1 MADIVVPAWRSTLS
15 DIADESHKAFATR
28 FYRYVSDEEM
38 SGHDV
43 SAMVHEVERMR
54 EWASVREPGHALVR
68 GWTPDVPG
76 VGYAVIELV
85 TDDMPFLVDS
95 VTANL
100 VHSGRNVHL
109 IVHPQLAV
117 VRDADGR
124 LLEILDIDIDEAPEG
139 ALIESWMRIEVER
152 DFVSDDLEPLVNST
166 RRVLADVRKAVTD
179 WHPMRDQAERIAREL
194 AEHPPAHI
202 PPHEVEETRALLEWL
217 AKNNLTFLGYREYE
231 LITVEGE
238 DALRPVADSGLG
250 ILRQSGGDDDA
261 VSLSFA
267 ILPAAV
273 RAKAREPHLLVLSK
287 ANSRS
292 TVHRSAYMDY
302 IGIKKFDADGNVV
315 GEQRFLGLYAAS
327 AYTHSVADVPVL
339 RDKLAFV
346 MQALDFVPGSH
357 SAKDLQQFMETYPR
371 DELFQIHPEQL
382 RQIAESVMHLQERRQ
397 TRLYVR
403 ADDYGRFMSCLVYLP
418 RDHYTTAV
426 RLKIE
431 SILKE
436 TFGGTSVE
444 FTARVSES
452 VLARLHYVVHLPV
465 GQGIPAFDHDE
476 LDGRVVAATQSW
488 TDEYARLL
496 VERVGEI
503 QAPALLK
510 IYDGAFPEAF
520 KEDFEPGVGVNDTLI
535 IEDLEPG
542 EISVRLYAPVVS
554 DARDMRFKVMRVGQA
569 MPLTKVLPILQRLG
583 LDVLDEHPYQ
593 LKRKDRPSAWILD
606 FGVVLPAGTIP
617 DYETLNDRFA
627 EAFDACWDGR
637 AESDTF
643 NTLVVTA
650 GMRWREA
657 MIVRAYA
664 RYMRQIGSTFGQG
677 YIEQVVLEHAEIAR
691 LLTELFAIRFDPDF
705 PHDRETAQDRH
716 VGRIGQ
722 ALELVASLDADRI
735 LRQVADL
742 MLATTRTNFYAIG
755 SNRDTTHEERNAVA
769 FKIEPRRIPDMPV
782 PVPRFEIWIYSP
794 RVEGVH
800 LRFGLVA
807 RGGLRWSDRREDF
820 RTEIL
825 GLVKAQEVK
834 NAVIVPVGA
843 KGGFFAKDLPDPTLE
858 REAWLTEGRA
868 AYREFVSSLL
878 EVTDNIKDG
887 TVIPPLRVVRHDSDD
902 PYLVVAADKGTAS
915 FSDLA
920 NQIAA
925 EHHFWL
931 GDAFASGGSV
941 GYDHKAMGITAKGAW
956 ESVKRHF
963 RELDLDTQTQDF
975 TVIGIGDMSGD
986 VFGNGMLLSEHIKLI
1001 AAFDHRNVFI
1011 DPTPDAA
1018 SSFQERRR
1026 LFDLPRSSWADY
1038 NSDLISEGGGVW
1050 NRALKAIPISPQMKD
1065 VLDIPE
1071 TTTTLTPAELIHAIL
1086 KAPADLLWNGGIGT
1100 YVKAQTQTNVDVGDK
1115 ANDAVRVNGSELK
1128 VKVIGEGGNL
1138 GLTQLG
1144 RVEAARHGVKLN
1156 TDAIDNSA
1164 GVDTSDHEVNIKIAL
1179 EAAVKSGK
1187 LTQQARADLLH
1198 QMTDEVATSV
1208 LQDNYDQNVVLG
1220 NARRG
1225 APALVTVHQR
1235 MIRALEHEGI
1245 LDRAVENLPDDE
1257 EFATRRAAGEALTSP
1272 ELAVLLAYGKI
1283 ALLADLN
1290 EATLADDPWFQRT
1303 LIDYFPP
1310 TMREDYTNEI
1320 TTHPLRSQIINTV
1333 VTNRL
1338 LNVGGVTFVFRAIE
1352 ETGATAEQVVRAA
1365 LTAMEVFSIDQMWDW
1380 VNELDNKV
1388 PTTAQSALQLETR
1401 RLLDRATRWFL
1412 QTRTGDIDIAQ
1423 QVAYFHPV
1431 VSQHAHG
1438 VSAMLQGNEAARFE
1452 RLTQRFIEAGA
1463 PEALARQAASSLDVF
1478 SLLDITDICAKT
1490 GASSDDVIPLYF
1502 TLSDRYDMDRTLL
1515 RITAL
1520 PRGDRWTALARQ
1532 ALRSDLYQ
1540 AIAALT
1546 VSVIDTTDPKQAP
1559 NDRIDAWEEAN
1570 AEGVARARTTLEEI
1584 NAVEDPDLATLS
1596 VALRVL
1602 RNLIPT

>member
-1 MADIVVPAWRSTLS
+1 MVDIVVPAWRSALS
-15 DIADESHKAFATR
+15 EIPDHADRAFAAR
-28 FYRYVSDEEM
+28 FYRFLSDEEM
-38 SGHDV
+38 SGHDIRALV
-43 SAMVHEVERMR
+43 DDVQRMR
-54 EWASVREPGHALVR
+54 EWASVRAPGEALVR
-68 GWTPDVPG
+68 GWTPAIPG

-100 VHSGRNVHL
+100 VHGGRNVHL

-117 VRDADGR
+117 KRDADGR
-124 LLEILDIDIDEAPEG
+124 LIEILDIDVDEAPAG
-139 ALIESWMRIEVER
+139 TLIESWMRIEVER
-152 DFVSDDLEPLVNST
+152 DFVSDDLEPFVNST

-179 WHPMRDQAERIAREL
+179 WHPMRNQAERIAREL
-194 AEHPPAHI
+194 LHHPPAGVD
-202 PPHEVEETRALLEWL
+202 PHEVEETRALLEWL
-217 AKNNLTFLGYREYE
+217 TDDNLTFLGYREYD
-231 LITVEGE
+231 LITVQGE
-238 DALRPVADSGLG
+238 DALRPIADSGLG
-250 ILRQSGGDDDA
+250 ILRQEHGDDDA

-267 ILPAAV
+267 ILPASV
-273 RAKAREPHLLVLSK
+273 RAKAREPHVLVLSK

-302 IGIKKFDADGNVV
+302 IGIKKFDELGNVV
-315 GEQRFLGLYAAS
+315 GERRFLGLYAAS
-327 AYTHSVADVPVL
+327 AYTHSVTDVPVL
-339 RDKLAFV
+339 RDKFEFV
-346 MQALDFVPGSH
+346 MRSLDFVPGSH

-382 RQIAESVMHLQERRQ
+382 AQIAESVMHLQERRQ

-403 ADDYGRFMSCLVYLP
+403 PDDYGRFLSCLVYLP
-418 RDHYTTAV
+418 RDRYTTAV

-431 SILKE
+431 GILKE

-444 FTARVSES
+444 FTARVTES
-452 VLARLHYVVHLPV
+452 VLARLHYVVHVPV
-465 GQGIPAFDHDE
+465 GQGVPVYDHEE
-476 LDGRVVAATQSW
+476 LNERVVAATQSW

-496 VERVGEI
+496 VERVGSVD
-503 QAPALLK
+503 APALLK

-520 KEDFEPGVGVNDTLI
+520 KEDFEPSIGVDDTLI

-542 EISVRLYAPVVS
+542 EMSVRLYAPVVS
-554 DARDMRFKVMRVGQA
+554 DAREMRFKIMRVGQA

-593 LKRKDRPSAWILD
+593 LRRKDRPSAWVLD
-606 FGVVLPAGTIP
+606 FGVVLPFGTIP
-617 DYETLNDRFA
+617 DYETLADRFA
-627 EAFDACWDGR
+627 EAFGACWDGR
-637 AESDTF
+637 AETDTF

-650 GMRWREA
+650 GMHWREA
-657 MIVRAYA
+657 MILRAYA
-664 RYMRQIGSTFGQG
+664 RYMRQIGTTFGQD
-677 YIEQVVLEHAEIAR
+677 YIEQVVLEHAEISR
-691 LLTELFAIRFDPDF
+691 LLVELFEIRFDPEF
-705 PHDRETAQDRH
+705 PHNRDAAQARLSE
-716 VGRIGQ
+716 RIEQ

-735 LRQVADL
+735 IRQFADL
-742 MLATTRTNFYAIG
+742 MRATVRTNFYAITLSEG
-755 SNRDTTHEERNAVA
+755 ERCSVA
-769 FKIEPRRIPDMPV
+769 FKLEPRRIPEMPV
-782 PVPRFEIWIYSP
+782 PVPRFEIWTYSP

-843 KGGFFAKDLPDPTLE
+843 KGGFYAKQLPDPTLD
-858 REAWLTEGRA
+858 REGWALEGRA

-878 EVTDNIKDG
+878 EVTDNLKDG
-887 TVIPPLRVVRHDSDD
+887 TVIPPMRVVRHDGDD

-920 NQIAA
+920 NEIAA

-941 GYDHKAMGITAKGAW
+941 GYDHKAMGITARGAW

-963 RELDLDTQTQDF
+963 RELDIDTQTQDF

-986 VFGNGMLLSEHIKLI
+986 VFGNGMLLSEHIRLI
-1001 AAFDHRNVFI
+1001 AAFDHRHVFI
-1011 DPTPDAA
+1011 DPDPDAKT
-1018 SSFQERRR
+1018 SFDERKR
-1026 LFDLPRSSWADY
+1026 LFEEPRSSWADY
-1038 NSDLISEGGGVW
+1038 NADLISAGGGVF
-1050 NRALKAIPISPQMKD
+1050 NRALKAIPISAEMKD
-1065 VLDIPE
+1065 ALDIPE
-1071 TTTTLTPAELIHAIL
+1071 TVQTLTPAEVIHAIL
-1086 KAPADLLWNGGIGT
+1086 QAPADLLWNGGIGT
-1100 YVKAQTQTNVDVGDK
+1100 YVKSQTQTNADVGDK
-1115 ANDAVRVNGSELK
+1115 ANDAVRVNGTQLK

-1179 EAAVKSGK
+1179 EAAVKSGR
-1187 LTQQARADLLH
+1187 LTPDSRGALLRD
-1198 QMTDEVATSV
+1198 MTDEVAAAV

-1235 MIRALEHEGI
+1235 MIRHLEHEGI

-1272 ELAVLLAYGKI
+1272 ELAVMLAYGKI

-1290 EATLADDPWFQRT
+1290 EATLADDPWFEKT
-1303 LIDYFPP
+1303 LVDYFPP
-1310 TMREDYTNEI
+1310 KMREDYHQEI
-1320 TTHPLRSQIINTV
+1320 TSHPLRSQIINTEI
-1333 VTNRL
+1333 TNRL
-1338 LNVGGVTFVFRAIE
+1338 LNIGGVTFVFRAIE
-1352 ETGATAEQVVRAA
+1352 ETGASAVQVVKAA
-1365 LTAMEVFSIDQMWDW
+1365 LTAMEVFSIDQMWEW
-1380 VNELDNKV
+1380 VNELDNQI

-1412 QTRTGDIDIAQ
+1412 QTRTGDIDIAE
-1423 QVAYFHPV
+1423 QVAYFAPV
-1431 VSQHAHG
+1431 VSQHSSG
-1438 VSAMLQGNEAARFE
+1438 VGQMLIGNEAERFE
-1452 RLTQRFIEAGA
+1452 RLTKRFIDAGA
-1463 PEALARQAASSLDVF
+1463 PEELARKAASGLDVF
-1478 SLLDITDICAKT
+1478 ALLDITDICAKT
-1490 GASSDDVIPLYF
+1490 GEDSATVIPLYF
-1502 TLSDRYDMDRTLL
+1502 TLSNRYDMDRTLL
-1515 RITAL
+1515 RITGL

-1540 AIAALT
+1540 AIASLT
-1546 VSVIDTTDPKQAP
+1546 STVIDSTDASTPPQQ
-1559 NDRIDAWEEAN
+1559 RIQQWEEAN
-1570 AEGVARARTTLEEI
+1570 AEGVARARATLDEI

-1602 RNLIPT
+1602 RNLIP

>member
-1 MADIVVPAWRSTLS
+1 MVDIVVPAWRSALS
-15 DIADESHKAFATR
+15 EIPDQDHRTFAAR
-28 FYRYVSDEEM
+28 FYRFLSDEEM

-43 SAMVHEVERMR
+43 LALVEDLERMR
-54 EWASVREPGHALVR
+54 EWASVRAAGEALVR
-68 GWTPDVPG
+68 GWTPDIPG
-76 VGYAVIELV
+76 VGYAVIEIV

-100 VHSGRNVHL
+100 VHAGRNVHL

-117 VRDADGR
+117 KRDPNGR
-124 LLEILDIDIDEAPEG
+124 LVEILDIDVDEAPAG
-139 ALIESWMRIEVER
+139 TLIESWMRIEIER
-152 DFVSDDLEPLVNST
+152 DFISDDLEPFVNST

-179 WHPMRDQAERIAREL
+179 WHPMRGQAERIAREL
-194 AEHPPAHI
+194 NHHPPTGVD
-202 PPHEVEETRALLEWL
+202 PHEVEETRALLEWL
-217 AKNNLTFLGYREYE
+217 ADDNLTFLGYREYD
-231 LITVEGE
+231 LMTVEGE

-250 ILRQSGGDDDA
+250 ILRQEHGDDDA

-267 ILPAAV
+267 ILPSTV
-273 RAKAREPHLLVLSK
+273 RAKAREPHVLVLSK

-302 IGIKKFDADGNVV
+302 IGVKKFDVDGAVI
-315 GEQRFLGLYAAS
+315 GERRFLGLYAAS
-327 AYTHSVADVPVL
+327 AYTHSVTDVPVL
-339 RDKLAFV
+339 RDKLDYV
-346 MQALDFVPGSH
+346 MRSLDFVPGSH

-382 RQIAESVMHLQERRQ
+382 AQIAESVLHLQERRQ
-397 TRLYVR
+397 TRLYAR
-403 ADDYGRFMSCLVYLP
+403 PDDYGRFLSCLVYLP
-418 RDHYTTAV
+418 RDRYTTAV

-431 SILKE
+431 GILQE

-444 FTARVSES
+444 FTARVTES
-452 VLARLHYVVHLPV
+452 VLARLHYVVHVPV
-465 GQGIPAFDHDE
+465 GQGIPVYDHE
-476 LDGRVVAATQSW
+476 ALNERVVAATQSW

-496 VERVGEI
+496 VERVGSAD
-503 QAPALLK
+503 APVLLK

-520 KEDFEPGVGVNDTLI
+520 KEDFEPSTGVDDTLI
-535 IEDLEPG
+535 IEGLEPG
-542 EISVRLYAPVVS
+542 EMSVRLYAPVVS
-554 DARDMRFKVMRVGQA
+554 DAREMRFKVMRVGQA

-593 LKRKDRPSAWILD
+593 LRRKDRPSAWVLD
-606 FGVVLPAGTIP
+606 FGVVLPPGTIP
-617 DYETLNDRFA
+617 DYETLADRFA
-627 EAFDACWDGR
+627 EAFDACWNGR
-637 AESDTF
+637 AETDTF

-650 GMRWREA
+650 GMHWREA
-657 MIVRAYA
+657 MILRAYA
-664 RYMRQIGSTFGQG
+664 RYMRQIGSTFGQD
-677 YIEQVVLEHAEIAR
+677 YIEQVVLEHPEISR
-691 LLTELFAIRFDPDF
+691 LLVDLFDIRFDPEF
-705 PHDRETAQDRH
+705 PHDRDVAQERASE
-716 VGRIGQ
+716 RIEQ

-735 LRQVADL
+735 LRQFADL
-742 MLATTRTNFYAIG
+742 MRATVRTNFFAVTFTG
-755 SNRDTTHEERNAVA
+755 DERCSVA
-769 FKIEPRRIPDMPV
+769 FKLEPRRLPDMPV
-782 PVPRFEIWIYSP
+782 PVPRFEIWTYSP

-843 KGGFFAKDLPDPTLE
+843 KGGFFAKQLPDPTLD
-858 REAWLTEGRA
+858 REGWALEGRA

-878 EVTDNIKDG
+878 EVTDNLKDG
-887 TVIPPLRVVRHDSDD
+887 TVIPPMRVVRHDGDD

-941 GYDHKAMGITAKGAW
+941 GYDHKAMGITARGAW

-963 RELDLDTQTQDF
+963 RELDIDTQSQDF

-986 VFGNGMLLSEHIKLI
+986 VFGNGMLLSEHIRLI
-1001 AAFDHRNVFI
+1001 AAFDHRHVFI
-1011 DPTPDAA
+1011 DPNPDAKT
-1018 SSFQERRR
+1018 SFAERQR
-1026 LFDLPRSSWADY
+1026 LFEEPRSSWADY
-1038 NSDLISEGGGVW
+1038 NADVISAGGGVF
-1050 NRALKAIPISPQMKD
+1050 NRALKSIPITAQMKD
-1065 VLDIPE
+1065 TLDIPE
-1071 TTTTLTPAELIHAIL
+1071 TTKALTPAELIHAIL
-1086 KAPADLLWNGGIGT
+1086 QAPADLLWNGGIGT
-1100 YVKAQTQTNVDVGDK
+1100 YVKSQTQTNADVGDK
-1115 ANDAVRVNGSELK
+1115 ANDAVRVNGTQLK

-1144 RVEAARHGVKLN
+1144 RIEAARHGVKLN

-1179 EAAVKSGK
+1179 EAAVKSGR
-1187 LTQQARADLLH
+1187 LTPESRAALLRD
-1198 QMTDEVATSV
+1198 MTDEVASAV

-1235 MIRALEHEGI
+1235 MIRHLEHEGI

-1283 ALLADLN
+1283 SLLAELN
-1290 EATLADDPWFQRT
+1290 ETALADDPWFEKT
-1303 LIDYFPP
+1303 LLDYFPP
-1310 TMREDYTNEI
+1310 KMREDYRQEI
-1320 TTHPLRSQIINTV
+1320 SAHPLRSQIINTE

-1338 LNVGGVTFVFRAIE
+1338 LNIGGVTFVFRAQE
-1352 ETGATAEQVVRAA
+1352 ETGASAVQVVKAA
-1365 LTAMEVFSIDQMWDW
+1365 LTAMEVFSIDQMWEW
-1380 VNELDNKV
+1380 VNELDNQI

-1412 QTRTGDIDIAQ
+1412 QTRTGDIDIAE
-1423 QVAYFHPV
+1423 QVAYFAPV
-1431 VSQHAHG
+1431 VSRHSNG
-1438 VSAMLQGNEAARFE
+1438 VAQVLTGNEAERFE
-1452 RLTQRFIEAGA
+1452 RLTKRFMEAGA
-1463 PEALARQAASSLDVF
+1463 PEELARKAASGLDVF
-1478 SLLDITDICAKT
+1478 ALLDIADICVKT
-1490 GASSDDVIPLYF
+1490 GEDSATVIPLYF

-1546 VSVIDTTDPKQAP
+1546 STVIESTDASTPPTT
-1559 NDRIDAWEEAN
+1559 RIQQWEEAN
-1570 AEGVARARTTLEEI
+1570 AEGVARARATLDEI

-1602 RNLIPT
+1602 RNLIP

>member
-1 MADIVVPAWRSTLS
+1 MVDIVVPAWRSTLS
-15 DIADESHKAFATR
+15 EIPDQAHRAFAAR
-28 FYRYVSDEEM
+28 FYRFLSDEEM
-38 SGHDV
+38 SGHDILALV
-43 SAMVHEVERMR
+43 DDVERMR
-54 EWASVREPGHALVR
+54 EWASVRAPGEALVR
-68 GWTPDVPG
+68 GWTPEVPG

-117 VRDADGR
+117 KRDADGR
-124 LLEILDIDIDEAPEG
+124 LIEILDIDVDEAPAG
-139 ALIESWMRIEVER
+139 TLIESWMRIEVER
-152 DFVSDDLEPLVNST
+152 DFISDDLEPSVNST

-179 WHPMRDQAERIAREL
+179 WHPMRSQAERIAREL
-194 AEHPPAHI
+194 LHHPPAGVDS
-202 PPHEVEETRALLEWL
+202 HEVEETRALLEWL
-217 AKNNLTFLGYREYE
+217 ADDNLTFLGYREYD

-238 DALRPVADSGLG
+238 DALRPVVDSGLG
-250 ILRQSGGDDDA
+250 ILRQEHGDDDA

-267 ILPAAV
+267 ILPATV
-273 RAKAREPHLLVLSK
+273 RAKAREPHVLVLSK

-302 IGIKKFDADGNVV
+302 IGIKKFDAAGAVI
-315 GEQRFLGLYAAS
+315 GERRFLGLYAAS
-327 AYTHSVADVPVL
+327 AYTHSVTDVPVL
-339 RDKLAFV
+339 RDKLDYV
-346 MQALDFVPGSH
+346 MRALDFVPGSH

-371 DELFQIHPEQL
+371 DELFQIHAEQL
-382 RQIAESVMHLQERRQ
+382 AQIAESVMHVQERRQ

-403 ADDYGRFMSCLVYLP
+403 PDDYGRFLSCLVYLP
-418 RDHYTTAV
+418 RDRYTTAV

-431 SILKE
+431 GILQE

-444 FTARVSES
+444 FTARVTES
-452 VLARLHYVVHLPV
+452 VLARLHYVVHVPV
-465 GQGIPAFDHDE
+465 GQGIPVYDHEE
-476 LDGRVVAATQSW
+476 LNERVVAATQSW

-496 VERVGEI
+496 IERVGSAD
-503 QAPALLK
+503 APVLLK
-510 IYDGAFPEAF
+510 IYDNAFPEAF
-520 KEDFEPGVGVNDTLI
+520 KEDFEPSTGVDDTLI

-542 EISVRLYAPVVS
+542 EMSVRLYAPVVS
-554 DARDMRFKVMRVGQA
+554 DAREMRFKVMRVGQA

-593 LKRKDRPSAWILD
+593 LRRKDRPSAWVLD
-606 FGVVLPAGTIP
+606 FGVVLPPGTIP
-617 DYETLNDRFA
+617 DYETLADRFA
-627 EAFDACWDGR
+627 EAFDACWGGR
-637 AESDTF
+637 AETDTF

-650 GMRWREA
+650 GMHWREA
-657 MIVRAYA
+657 LILRAYA
-664 RYMRQIGSTFGQG
+664 RYMRQIGSTFGQD
-677 YIEQVVLEHAEIAR
+677 YVEQVVLEHAEISR
-691 LLTELFAIRFDPDF
+691 LLVDLFDVRFDPEF
-705 PHDRETAQDRH
+705 PHDRDVAQERASE
-716 VGRIGQ
+716 RIEQ

-735 LRQVADL
+735 LRQFADL
-742 MLATTRTNFYAIG
+742 IRATVRTNFYAISLTG
-755 SNRDTTHEERNAVA
+755 EERCSLA
-769 FKIEPRRIPDMPV
+769 FKLEPRRIPDMPV
-782 PVPRFEIWIYSP
+782 PVPKFEMWTYSP

-843 KGGFFAKDLPDPTLE
+843 KGGFFAKQLPDPTLD
-858 REAWLTEGRA
+858 REGWAVEGRA

-878 EVTDNIKDG
+878 EVTDNLKDG
-887 TVIPPLRVVRHDSDD
+887 TVIPPMRVVRHDGDD

-920 NQIAA
+920 NEISI

-963 RELDLDTQTQDF
+963 RELDIDTQTQDF

-986 VFGNGMLLSEHIKLI
+986 VFGNGMLLSEHIRLV
-1001 AAFDHRNVFI
+1001 AAFDHRHVFV
-1011 DPTPDAA
+1011 DPNPDAKT
-1018 SSFQERRR
+1018 SFAERAR
-1026 LFDLPRSSWADY
+1026 LFHEPRSSWADY
-1038 NSDLISEGGGVW
+1038 NTKLISAGGGVW
-1050 NRALKAIPISPQMKD
+1050 NRALKAIPISPEMKD
-1065 VLDIPE
+1065 ALDIPE
-1071 TTTTLTPAELIHAIL
+1071 TVQTLTPAQLIHAIL
-1086 KAPADLLWNGGIGT
+1086 QAPADLLWNGGIGT
-1100 YVKAQTQTNVDVGDK
+1100 YVKSQTQTNADVGDK
-1115 ANDAVRVNGSELK
+1115 ANDAVRVNGNALK
-1128 VKVIGEGGNL
+1128 VQVIGEGGNL

-1179 EAAVKSGK
+1179 EAAVKAGK
-1187 LTQQARADLLH
+1187 LTQEARADLLH
-1198 QMTDEVATSV
+1198 EMTDEIASAV

-1235 MIRALEHEGI
+1235 MIRHLEHEGI

-1272 ELAVLLAYGKI
+1272 ELAVMLAYGKI

-1290 EATLADDPWFQRT
+1290 EATLADDPWFERT
-1303 LIDYFPP
+1303 LVDYFPP
-1310 TMREDYTNEI
+1310 KMREDYREEI
-1320 TTHPLRSQIINTV
+1320 MSHPLRSQIINTEI
-1333 VTNRL
+1333 TNRL
-1338 LNVGGVTFVFRAIE
+1338 LNIGGVTFVFRAQE
-1352 ETGATAEQVVRAA
+1352 ETGASAVQVVKAA
-1365 LTAMEVFSIDQMWDW
+1365 LTAMEVFSIDQMWEW
-1380 VNELDNKV
+1380 VNELDNQI

-1412 QTRTGDIDIAQ
+1412 QTRTGDIDIAE
-1423 QVAYFHPV
+1423 QVDYFTPV
-1431 VSQHAHG
+1431 VSQHSSG
-1438 VSAMLQGNEAARFE
+1438 VSQALTGNEAERFE
-1452 RLTQRFIEAGA
+1452 RLTKRFIDAGA
-1463 PEALARQAASSLDVF
+1463 PEELARKAASGLDVF
-1478 SLLDITDICAKT
+1478 ALLDITDICAKT
-1490 GASSDDVIPLYF
+1490 GEDSTTVIPLYF

-1540 AIAALT
+1540 AIASLT
-1546 VSVIDTTDPKQAP
+1546 STVIDATDVGTPPQQ
-1559 NDRIDAWEEAN
+1559 RIQQWEEAN
-1570 AEGVARARTTLEEI
+1570 AEGVARARTTLDEI
-1584 NAVEDPDLATLS
+1584 NAVEEPDLATLS

-1602 RNLIPT
+1602 RNLIP

>member
-1 MADIVVPAWRSTLS
+1 VADIVVPAWRSMLS
-15 DIADESHKAFATR
+15 EVSDSGNRAFAGR
-28 FYRYVSDEEM
+28 FFRYVSDEEM
-38 SGHDV
+38 SGHDLPGLV
-43 SAMVHEVERMR
+43 HDIDAMRQ
-54 EWASVREPGHALVR
+54 WASVREPGHALVR
-68 GWTPDVPG
+68 GWTPDVAG
-76 VGYAVIELV
+76 VGYAVIEIV

-100 VHSGRNVHL
+100 VQSGRNVHL

-117 VRDADGR
+117 KRDQHGN
-124 LLEILDIDIDEAPEG
+124 LTEIIDIDVDEAPAG
-139 ALIESWMRIEVER
+139 TLIESWMRIEVER
-152 DFVSDDLEPLVNST
+152 DFISDDLEPLINSS
-166 RRVLADVRKAVTD
+166 RRVLGDVRKAVTD
-179 WHPMRDQAERIAREL
+179 WLPMREQALRIAVEL
-194 AEHPPAHI
+194 RHHPPVGVEG
-202 PPHEVEETRALLEWL
+202 HEVEETRALLKWL
-217 AKNNLTFLGYREYE
+217 ADDNLTFLGYREYD

-238 DALRPVADSGLG
+238 DALRPVSDSGLG
-250 ILRQSGGDDDA
+250 ILRQPHDDDA

-267 ILPAAV
+267 ILPTAV
-273 RAKAREPHLLVLSK
+273 RAKARDPHLLVLSK

-292 TVHRSAYMDY
+292 TVHRTAYMDY
-302 IGIKKFDADGNVV
+302 IGIKKFDAEGNVI
-315 GEQRFLGLYAAS
+315 GERRFLGLYAAS
-327 AYTHSVADVPVL
+327 AYTHSVSDVPVL
-339 RDKLAFV
+339 RDKLTYV
-346 MQALDFVPGSH
+346 MRALDFVPGSH
-357 SAKDLQQFMETYPR
+357 SAKDLQQFLETYPR

-382 RQIAESVMHLQERRQ
+382 TQIAESVMHLQERRQ
-397 TRLYVR
+397 TRLYLR
-403 ADDYGRFMSCLVYLP
+403 ADDYGRFLSCLVYLP
-418 RDHYTTAV
+418 RDRYTTAV

-431 SILKE
+431 SILVE
-436 TFGGTSVE
+436 AFGGTSVE

-452 VLARLHYVVHLPV
+452 VLARLHYVVHIPV
-465 GQGIPAFDHDE
+465 GQGIPAYNHEE
-476 LDGRVVAATQSW
+476 LNDRVISATQSW
-488 TDEYARLL
+488 TDEFARLL
-496 VERVGEI
+496 VERVGEVD
-503 QAPALLK
+503 APALLK

-520 KEDFEPGVGVNDTLI
+520 KEDFEPITGVSDTLI
-535 IEDLEPG
+535 IEELEPG

-554 DARDMRFKVMRVGQA
+554 DSREMRFKVMRVGQA

-593 LKRKDRPSAWILD
+593 LRRKDRPSAWVLD

-617 DYETLNDRFA
+617 DYETLSTRFA
-627 EAFDACWDGR
+627 EAFNACWDGR

-650 GMRWREA
+650 GMEWREA
-657 MIVRAYA
+657 MLLRAYA
-664 RYMRQIGSTFGQG
+664 RYMRQIGSTFGQD
-677 YIEQVVLEHAEIAR
+677 YIEQVVLDHAEIAR
-691 LLTELFAIRFDPDF
+691 LLIELFAIRFEPEF
-705 PHDRETAQDRH
+705 PHDRETAEQRQ
-716 VGRIGQ
+716 VERIEQ

-735 LRQVADL
+735 LRQFADL
-742 MLATTRTNFYAIG
+742 IQVTTRTNFYAVEL
-755 SNRDTTHEERNAVA
+755 NRDDRVAIA
-769 FKIEPRRIPDMPV
+769 FKLEPRRIPDMPV
-782 PVPRFEIWIYSP
+782 PVPRFEIWTYSP

-843 KGGFFAKDLPDPTLE
+843 KGGFFAKNLPDPTLD
-858 REAWLTEGRA
+858 REAWATEGRA
-868 AYREFVSSLL
+868 AYREFISSLL
-878 EVTDNIKDG
+878 EVTDNLKDG
-887 TVIPPLRVVRHDSDD
+887 TVIPPMRVVRHDGDD
-902 PYLVVAADKGTAS
+902 SYLVVAADKGTAS

-941 GYDHKAMGITAKGAW
+941 GYDHKLMGITAKGAW

-963 RELDLDTQTQDF
+963 RELDVDTQTQDF

-986 VFGNGMLLSEHIKLI
+986 VFGNGMLLSEHINLI

-1018 SSFQERRR
+1018 TSFQERKR
-1026 LFDLPRSSWADY
+1026 LFELPRSSWADY
-1038 NSDLISEGGGVW
+1038 NTDLISEGGGVW

-1071 TTTTLTPAELIHAIL
+1071 TTTTLTPADLIHAIL
-1086 KAPADLLWNGGIGT
+1086 QAPADLLWNGGIGT
-1100 YVKAQTQTNVDVGDK
+1100 YVKSQTQTNVDVGDK
-1115 ANDAVRVNGSELK
+1115 TNDAVRVDGSALK

-1144 RVEAARHGVKLN
+1144 RIEAARHGVKLN

-1179 EAAVKSGK
+1179 ESAVKSGR
-1187 LTQQARADLLH
+1187 LTQDARTALLRE
-1198 QMTDEVATSV
+1198 MTDENARAV

-1245 LDRAVENLPDDE
+1245 LDRAVENLPDDQ
-1257 EFATRRAAGEALTSP
+1257 EFATRRAAGESLTSP
-1272 ELAVLLAYGKI
+1272 ELAVLLAYAKI

-1290 EATLADDPWFQRT
+1290 ECSLSDDPWFERI

-1310 TMREDYTNEI
+1310 RMREDYKDEI
-1320 TTHPLRSQIINTV
+1320 TAHPLRSQIINTV

-1338 LNVGGVTFVFRAIE
+1338 LNVGGITFVFRAME
-1352 ETGATAEQVVRAA
+1352 ETGATAEEVVRAA

-1438 VSAMLQGNEAARFE
+1438 VADMLQGNEAARFE
-1452 RLTQRFIEAGA
+1452 RLTQRFIDAGA
-1463 PEALARQAASSLDVF
+1463 PESLARQAASGLDVF

-1490 GASSDDVIPLYF
+1490 NEPSDTVLPLYF

-1515 RITAL
+1515 RITSL

-1546 VSVIDTTDPKQAP
+1546 VSVIDTTDPKLRP
-1559 NDRIDAWEEAN
+1559 RDRIDAWEEAN

-1602 RNLIPT
+1602 RNLIP

>member
-1 MADIVVPAWRSTLS
+1 MVDIVVPAWRSAL
-15 DIADESHKAFATR
+15 DDVGDEGQRLFAAR
-28 FYRYVSDEEM
+28 FYRYLSDEDM

-43 SAMVHEVERMR
+43 GAMIHDVSRMR
-54 EWASVREPGHALVR
+54 DWASIREPGQALVR
-68 GWTPDVPG
+68 GWTPEVPG
-76 VGYAVIELV
+76 VGYAVIEVV

-117 VRDADGR
+117 KRDAAGELTD
-124 LLEILDIDIDEAPEG
+124 ILDIDVDVVPTG
-139 ALIESWMRIEVER
+139 TLIESWMRIEVER
-152 DFVSDDLEPLVNST
+152 DFVSDDLEPLINST
-166 RRVLADVRKAVTD
+166 RRVLADVRKAVSD

-194 AEHPPAHI
+194 AHHPPVGVEQ
-202 PPHEVEETRALLEWL
+202 HEVTETRALLEWL
-217 AKNNLTFLGYREYE
+217 ANNNLTFLGYREYD

-238 DALRPVADSGLG
+238 DALRPVPESGLG
-250 ILRQSGGDDDA
+250 ILRQDRSDDDA

-267 ILPAAV
+267 ILPASV
-273 RAKAREPHLLVLSK
+273 RAKARDSHVLVLSK

-292 TVHRSAYMDY
+292 TVHRAAYMDY
-302 IGIKKFDADGNVV
+302 IGIKKFDSAGTVI
-315 GEQRFLGLYAAS
+315 GERRFLGLYAAS

-339 RDKLAFV
+339 RDKLDYV
-346 MQALDFVPGSH
+346 MRALDFVPGSH

-382 RQIAESVMHLQERRQ
+382 TQIAESVIHLQERRQ

-403 ADDYGRFMSCLVYLP
+403 ADDYGRFLSCLVYLP
-418 RDHYTTAV
+418 RDRYTTAV

-431 SILKE
+431 SILTD

-444 FTARVSES
+444 FTTRVSES
-452 VLARLHYVVHLPV
+452 VLARLHYVVHVPV
-465 GQGIPAFDHDE
+465 GQGIPAYDHEE
-476 LDGRVVAATQSW
+476 LNERVVAATRSW

-503 QAPALLK
+503 DAPGLLK
-510 IYDGAFPEAF
+510 IYGDAFPEAF
-520 KEDFEPGVGVNDTLI
+520 KEDFEPSMGVHDTLV
-535 IEDLEPG
+535 IESLEPG

-554 DARDMRFKVMRVGQA
+554 DSREMRFKVMRVGQA

-593 LKRKDRPSAWILD
+593 LRRMDRPSAWVLD

-617 DYETLNDRFA
+617 AYETLAERFA
-627 EAFDACWDGR
+627 DAFNACWDGR
-637 AESDTF
+637 AATDTF

-650 GMRWREA
+650 GMEWREA
-657 MIVRAYA
+657 MILRAYA

-677 YIEQVVLEHAEIAR
+677 YIEQVVLDHAEISR
-691 LLTELFAIRFDPDF
+691 LLVGLFDVRFNPEY
-705 PHDRETAQDRH
+705 PHDRDVAQ
-716 VGRIGQ
+716 GRLSERIEQ
-722 ALELVASLDADRI
+722 ALEMVASLDADRI
-735 LRQVADL
+735 LRQFADL
-742 MLATTRTNFYAIG
+742 IRATVRTNFYAISLTG
-755 SNRDTTHEERNAVA
+755 DERCSVS
-769 FKIEPRRIPDMPV
+769 FKLEPRRIPDMPV
-782 PVPRFEIWIYSP
+782 PVPRFEIWTYSP

-800 LRFGLVA
+800 LRFGSVA

-843 KGGFFAKDLPDPTLE
+843 KGGFFAKQLPDPTVE
-858 REAWLTEGRA
+858 REAWALEGRA
-868 AYREFVSSLL
+868 AYREFISSLL
-878 EVTDNIKDG
+878 EVTDNLKDG
-887 TVIPPLRVVRHDSDD
+887 TVVPPMRVIRHDGDD

-920 NQIAA
+920 NEIAA

-941 GYDHKAMGITAKGAW
+941 GYDHKEMGITAKGAW

-963 RELDLDTQTQDF
+963 RELDVDTQTQDF
-975 TVIGIGDMSGD
+975 TTIGIGDMSGD
-986 VFGNGMLLSEHIKLI
+986 VFGNGMLLSEHIRLI
-1001 AAFDHRNVFI
+1001 AAFDHRHVFI
-1011 DPTPDAA
+1011 DPNPDAKA
-1018 SSFQERRR
+1018 SFEERKR

-1038 NSDLISEGGGVW
+1038 NTDLISTGGGVW
-1050 NRALKAIPISPQMKD
+1050 NRALKAIPISAEMKD
-1065 VLDIPE
+1065 ALDIPE
-1071 TTTTLTPAELIHAIL
+1071 TVQTLTPGELIYAIL
-1086 KAPADLLWNGGIGT
+1086 QAPADLLWNGGIGT
-1100 YVKAQTQTNVDVGDK
+1100 YVKSQTQTNTDVGDK
-1115 ANDAVRVNGSELK
+1115 ANDAVRVNGNQLK
-1128 VKVIGEGGNL
+1128 VKVVGEGGNL

-1144 RVEAARHGVKLN
+1144 RIEAARHGVRLN

-1179 EAAVKSGK
+1179 ESAVKAGR
-1187 LTQQARADLLH
+1187 LAQDARSLLLH
-1198 QMTDEVATSV
+1198 DMTDEIAEDV

-1225 APALVTVHQR
+1225 APALVSVHQR
-1235 MIRALEHEGI
+1235 MIRHLEHEGI

-1272 ELAVLLAYGKI
+1272 ELAVMLAYGKI
-1283 ALLADLN
+1283 ALLAELN
-1290 EATLADDPWFQRT
+1290 ETNLADDPWFEKT

-1310 TMREDYTNEI
+1310 KMRDAYTDEI
-1320 TTHPLRSQIINTV
+1320 VSHPLRSQIINTEI
-1333 VTNRL
+1333 TNRL
-1338 LNVGGVTFVFRAIE
+1338 LNIGGITFVFRAQE
-1352 ETGATAEQVVRAA
+1352 ETGATAVQVVKAA
-1365 LTAMEVFSIDQMWDW
+1365 LTAVDVFSIDQMWEW
-1380 VNELDNKV
+1380 VNELDTQI

-1412 QTRTGDIDIAQ
+1412 QTRTGDLDIAK
-1423 QVAYFHPV
+1423 QVAYFAPV
-1431 VSQHAHG
+1431 VSRHSKG
-1438 VSAMLQGNEAARFE
+1438 VANMLTGNEAERFE
-1452 RLTQRFIEAGA
+1452 RLTKRFMEAGA
-1463 PEALARQAASSLDVF
+1463 PEELAHKAASSLDIF
-1478 SLLDITDICAKT
+1478 ALLDITDICVKA
-1490 GASSDDVIPLYF
+1490 GADSATVIPLYF
-1502 TLSDRYDMDRTLL
+1502 TLSDRYDMDRILL

-1540 AIAALT
+1540 AIASLT
-1546 VSVIDTTDPKQAP
+1546 STVIESTDATIPP
-1559 NDRIDAWEEAN
+1559 RERIAQWEEAN
-1570 AEGVARARTTLEEI
+1570 GEGVARARATLDEI
-1584 NAVEDPDLATLS
+1584 NAVEEPDLATLS

-1602 RNLIPT
+1602 RNLIP